1 MTNRPGAKARDVAT
15 DLDSFTRRTLRTL
28 HELPAAQRAAIVE
41 QILRD
46 GAELAPV
53 LPQLLALVAQVRY
66 QRRLGPLIRD
76 AIGYSDGSAVSAC
89 GS

>member
-1 MTNRPGAKARDVAT
+1 MTNRPGPKARDVAT
-15 DLDSFTRRTLRTL
+15 DLDSFTRRTL

-53 LPQLLALVAQVRY
+53 LPQLLALVARVRY